1 MYELRQIMRQKE
13 DKLFSELL
21 NRLRE
26 GNHSQADIVT
36 LNERIVTNISKNN
49 CTYMYLTHLFGTN
62 ALVNLHNNAIFSMS
76 TNEKAQVP
84 AVDIVVGDISE
95 QLKQKMKEKILNDP
109 TKTMGLY
116 SIVFVTVGAKY
127 DLTSNVS
134 VLDGMTNG
142 TECTVCK
149 IDYRVTGSNRP
160 SIIWVLFSEDTVGK
174 SCRKS
179 YQHLYNTGVA
189 AT

>member
-1 MYELRQIMRQKE
+1 
-13 DKLFSELL
+13 
-21 NRLRE
+21 
-26 GNHSQADIVT
+26 
-36 LNERIVTNISKNN
+36 
-49 CTYMYLTHLFGTN
+49 MYLTHLFGIN

-95 QLKQKMKEKILNDP
+95 QLKQNMKEKIPNDP

-160 SIIWVLFSEDTVGK
+160 STIWVLFSEDI
-174 SCRKS
+174 
-179 YQHLYNTGVA
+179 L
-189 AT
+189 